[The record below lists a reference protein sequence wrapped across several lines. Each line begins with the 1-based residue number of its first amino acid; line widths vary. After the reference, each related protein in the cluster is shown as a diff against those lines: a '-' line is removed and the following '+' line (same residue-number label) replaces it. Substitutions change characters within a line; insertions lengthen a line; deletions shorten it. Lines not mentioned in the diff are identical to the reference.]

1 MNTLIDE
8 KRLLQLIRN
17 LHILTGMRAN
27 ILDAQGQDI
36 RLFEQHP
43 PFCRAVNACPA
54 GHERCVACDTH
65 SVKTYAGGG
74 GFQFYRCHAGIC
86 EAVMPLFDQKR
97 PLAYLIFGCF
107 LDDSPLEGQWD
118 NTRALVAGWWPGDL
132 EALHGAFLQFQQYT
146 QEEIQAYA
154 ETLEALSSYIRL
166 KGMIQAAERTDLQKL
181 ELHLDQ
187 HYMERLSLAS
197 ISKELQIGRTKLCA
211 LAKELSGGRTLSW
224 LIAQRRIAAAKRLL
238 LQSAFPI
245 SDVAEAVGISDYNY
259 FTKVFRSVTGTT
271 PSAFRKSGGREDHA
285 QNLV

>member
-1 MNTLIDE
+1 MSPHVRVNTENSWAILKDAI
-8 KRLLQLIRN
+8 LQSTPSRSG
-17 LHILTGMRAN
+17 TY
-27 ILDAQGQDI
+27 
-36 RLFEQHP
+36 P
-43 PFCRAVNACPA
+43 TP
-54 GHERCVACDTH
+54 
-65 SVKTYAGGG
+65 VK

-118 NTRALVAGWWPGDL
+118 NTRALVADWWPGDL

-187 HYMERLSLAS
+187 HYMEKLSLEI
-197 ISKELQIGRTKLCA
+197 ISGELHIGRTKLCR
-211 LAKELSGGRTLSW
+211 LAKELSGGQTLSH
-224 LIAQRRIAAAKRLL
+224 LIAQRRISAAKTLL
-238 LQSAFPI
+238 IQSDLPI
-245 SDVAEAVGISDYNY
+245 SSVAEAVGISDYNY
-259 FTKVFRSVTGTT
+259 FSRIFRSITGLT
-271 PSAFRKSGGREDHA
+271 PRDFRKKWRHD
-285 QNLV
+285 L

>member
-54 GHERCVACDTH
+54 GHERCVACDTR

-118 NTRALVAGWWPGDL
+118 NTRALVADWWPGDL
-132 EALHGAFLQFQQYT
+132 EALHGAFLQFQQ
-146 QEEIQAYA
+146 
-154 ETLEALSSYIRL
+154 
-166 KGMIQAAERTDLQKL
+166 
-181 ELHLDQ
+181 
-187 HYMERLSLAS
+187 
-197 ISKELQIGRTKLCA
+197 
-211 LAKELSGGRTLSW
+211 
-224 LIAQRRIAAAKRLL
+224 
-238 LQSAFPI
+238 
-245 SDVAEAVGISDYNY
+245 
-259 FTKVFRSVTGTT
+259 
-271 PSAFRKSGGREDHA
+271 
-285 QNLV
+285 

>member
-54 GHERCVACDTH
+54 GHERCVACDTR

-118 NTRALVAGWWPGDL
+118 NTRALVADWWPGRRCT
-132 EALHGAFLQFQQYT
+132 GPF
-146 QEEIQAYA
+146 
-154 ETLEALSSYIRL
+154 SSSSSTHR
-166 KGMIQAAERTDLQKL
+166 
-181 ELHLDQ
+181 
-187 HYMERLSLAS
+187 
-197 ISKELQIGRTKLCA
+197 
-211 LAKELSGGRTLSW
+211 
-224 LIAQRRIAAAKRLL
+224 
-238 LQSAFPI
+238 
-245 SDVAEAVGISDYNY
+245 
-259 FTKVFRSVTGTT
+259 
-271 PSAFRKSGGREDHA
+271 RKSRPMPRLWRPFPLISASRG
-285 QNLV
+285 